1 MKAMT
6 NIGGEQTRGFLHVV
20 AVSSSIEDMTQGGS
34 IGSSGSSV
42 GGGSSSGGFREPGGS
57 APDAVHS
64 APDAAA
70 TAAAAAADTVGT
82 AVQPYDEALRRWAVT
97 LPGLVLA
104 GFLAAE
110 NLLCRCHVSVTLV
123 PQP

>member
-1 MKAMT
+1 MK

-20 AVSSSIEDMTQGGS
+20 AVSSSIEYMTQGGS

-57 APDAVHS
+57 APDTVHS

-70 TAAAAAADTVGT
+70 TAVAAVADARGT
-82 AVQPYDEALRRWAVT
+82 AGEPYDDALRRWAVR
-97 LPGLVLA
+97 PGPASYLLDSH
-104 GFLAAE
+104 LAAE
-110 NLLCRCHVSVTLV
+110 HLLCRCHVPVTLV